1 MARLAYAF
9 TNFTAG
15 ELSPRLD
22 GRIDLA
28 KYRNGVTNLEN
39 FLVHPHGGVTRR
51 PGTEFIAEVKTSS
64 LSTRVFGFEF
74 STEQTYIIE
83 AGNEYF
89 RFYRNGGQ
97 ITSGGSI
104 VEISTPYATADLFE
118 LKFAQSA
125 DVMYIVHPSHKPRK
139 LTRTSHTNWTLTE
152 VDFEFGPFLDEN
164 TTSTTIT
171 ASARTGT
178 VTLTASADLF
188 ASTDVGRLV
197 KIYDGFAKISSFT
210 SATSVDAVVQD
221 NLNGRAELLPEYTAT
236 TISFTEGDPSA
247 TGNEHNDRIVDSAKA
262 FKDQGFK
269 VGQLITVSGAASGNN
284 GDHLIAEVTDD
295 TILTSPSDDL
305 VNESAGGSF
314 TIVGKLE
321 ATDEWSL
328 GAFSDTTGYPGA
340 ICFFEERLVYGGTT
354 SQPQTVFFSESGG
367 FDQFNSGADDADAMI
382 YTLASSQVNVIRAL
396 APSRTLI
403 ILTTGAEFAAS
414 SGNTADPITPTNI
427 QIKRQTTY
435 GTANIQPVTSG
446 SAVLF
451 LQRAKRKIREL
462 QYNFDVDGYIAPD
475 MTILAEHVSEGGFV
489 ELAVQQEPDNVI
501 YAVRSDGQLCGLTY
515 RREEQVVAWHRHIIA
530 GVSGAATITVTD
542 FSNIATGTT
551 LELTKSDGTTV
562 TFTSEA
568 AGSSSPSSSLGFRPN
583 ADNNTTADNIQ
594 AAINAHADFTVAN
607 PAANVV
613 TVTETARA
621 GTGFLSIVSSDTTR
635 LATTDQANALVE
647 SVAVIPGDLDEDEV
661 YVVVQ
666 RTINGATKRFIERLS
681 DVDFGTASS
690 DAFYVD
696 SGLTYSGS
704 AATTIS
710 GLTHLEGESVTILAD
725 GAAHPNKTVSSGAI
739 TLDRSATKAQI
750 GLGYT
755 SQLKTMRIEGG
766 SVQGV
771 SQGAIKRIHDVT
783 VRLFRTVGAKVGS
796 SDTNNDLI
804 PFRSSADEMGQA
816 LDLFTGDKEIE
827 FPNGYDTDAYVYV
840 KQDQP
845 VPMTVI
851 GIYARMEVFDR

>member
-1 MARLAYAF
+1 MPRLAHAF

-28 KYRNGVTNLEN
+28 KYTNGVTNLEN
-39 FLVHPHGGVTRR
+39 FIVHPHGGVTRR
-51 PGTEFIAEVKTSS
+51 PGTEFIAEIKTSA
-64 LSTRVFGFEF
+64 LSTRIFSFEF

-97 ITSGGSI
+97 ILSGGSA

-139 LTRTSHTNWTLTE
+139 LTRTSHTAWTLTE
-152 VDFEFGPFLDEN
+152 VPFSFGPFLDEN
-164 TTSTTIT
+164 TSATTIT
-171 ASARTGT
+171 SNARTGT

-188 ASTDVGRLV
+188 VSSDVGRLV
-197 KIYDGFAKISSFT
+197 KIYDGFAKISAFT
-210 SATSVDAVVQD
+210 NATTVSAVVQD

-236 TISFTEGDPSA
+236 TISFTEGDPSS

-262 FKDQGFK
+262 FKDQGFV
-269 VGQLITVSGAASGNN
+269 VGQLITVSGASSDNN

-305 VNESAGGSF
+305 AAQSAGSSF

-367 FDQFNSGADDADAMI
+367 FDQFNGGAQDADAMI

-414 SGNTADPITPTNI
+414 SGTTADPITPTNI

-435 GTANIQPVTSG
+435 GTADVQPVTSG

-462 QYNFDVDGYIAPD
+462 QFNFDVDGYIAPD

-501 YAVRSDGQLCGLTY
+501 WVVRSDGQLCGLTY
-515 RREEQVVAWHRHIIA
+515 RREEQVVAWHRHII
-530 GVSGAATITVTD
+530 GGISGAATITVTD
-542 FSNIATGTT
+542 FSNIATGTK
-551 LELTKSDGTTV
+551 LVLTKSDGSTV
-562 TFTSEA
+562 TITCQG
-568 AGSSSPSSSLGFRPN
+568 AGAGTPDSNKFFHNES
-583 ADNNTTADNIQ
+583 NNTTADNLFTLL
-594 AAINAHADFTVAN
+594 NGLDDFTVAN

-613 TVTETARA
+613 TVKETTRA
-621 GTGFLSIVSSDTTR
+621 GTGFLSIESDDTTR
-635 LATTDQANALVE
+635 LATTNQANALVE

-666 RTINGATKRFIERLS
+666 RTVNGATKRFIERLT
-681 DVDFGTASS
+681 DIDFGTAATN
-690 DAFYVD
+690 AFYVD

-766 SVQGV
+766 SAQGT
-771 SQGAIKRIHDVT
+771 SQGAFKRIHDVT

-796 SDTNNDLI
+796 SSTNNDLI

-816 LDLFTGDKEIE
+816 LDLFTGDKAIE
-827 FPNGYDTDAYVYV
+827 FPNGYDTDAYVFV
-840 KQDQP
+840 KQEQP
-845 VPMTVI
+845 LPMTVI